1 MIKFVIRWAFR
12 LLILFLVLVVALL
25 LLKDTIIKSVVEAR
39 IRAETGMEARIGKFE
54 LGLLSSTVTIEDFKL
69 YNSAEFGGS
78 PLIDLRELHLEMDGN
93 RLPSRE
99 LHFRLIRVNLAEVN
113 VVENKDGKTNL
124 ELLQELQKKKT
135 SQQVDLT
142 FTGIDTLN
150 LTVGKLR
157 FTKLKQSG
165 QVREVN
171 IGLQNEILTNVRSA
185 ADLTGLLVKLALKHG
200 TNLFDTGVVSPGELL
215 LKESGKAVGRGGEK
229 LVDGLTAPFRK

>member
-54 LGLLSSTVTIEDFKL
+54 TGLLSSTVTIEDFKL

-78 PLIDLRELHLEMDGN
+78 PLIDLRELHLELDRNG
-93 RLPSRE
+93 LASRE
-99 LHFRLIRVNLAEVN
+99 LHFKLVRVNLAEIN

-124 ELLQELQKKKT
+124 EVLQELQKKKT
-135 SQQVDLT
+135 GQQVDLT

-157 FTKLKQSG
+157 FSKLKQPG
-165 QVREVN
+165 KVREVN

-185 ADLTGLLVKLALKHG
+185 ADFTGLMVKLALKHG
-200 TNLFDTGVVSPGELL
+200 TSLLGTGVVSPGDLL
-215 LKESGKAVGRGGEK
+215 LKDASKTVTQGSAGGVK
-229 LVDGLTAPFRK
+229 